1 MSSVKK
7 IRTVFGMAIALELF
21 LGTLMP
27 AYAKEYE
34 ENTVEQQYVD
44 RWLESMDMSGIDEGI
59 RSLFPGSKIDAE
71 ELLELILA
79 GRVVDAGKELFL
91 QIKGSLKE
99 EFLNVRRIFLYIL
112 ILGVI
117 SALFSG
123 FSDLFAGQQIA
134 RAGFYFLYL
143 FLMVVLTGA
152 FLIVAKIAAN
162 AVENT
167 VLFVKL
173 FVPTYFTAVG
183 AAGGTAAAVCY
194 YQLMLLVVYLV
205 EGFVNAVLL
214 PFIYSYI
221 LLALLNGIWAEEK
234 LSLLLDL
241 MKKGISASL
250 KISMGGVTGL
260 SLVQSVVVPV
270 ADRLKIS
277 ALRKTVAAIPG
288 IGKVAEGV
296 TELVLGSAVLLKNS
310 IGVLLLLLLLGSC
323 LIPLAR
329 ILLVTGA
336 VKLGAAIAGI
346 VSDKRF
352 SGCADRVGEGCF
364 LLFRCVFTAMAL
376 FVIVIAVAAYTI
388 SY

>member
-1 MSSVKK
+1 MSNVKR
-7 IRTVFGMAIALELF
+7 IRTVFMLAITLGLL
-21 LGTLMP
+21 LGTAVP
-27 AYAKEYE
+27 AYAKENKE
-34 ENTVEQQYVD
+34 DTAKQQYVD
-44 RWLESMDMSGIDEGI
+44 DYLASMDMSGIDEGI
-59 RSLFPGSKIDAE
+59 KNLFPDADIDAG
-71 ELLELILA
+71 ELLRLILD
-79 GRVVDAGKELFL
+79 GKIVDAGKELLL
-91 QIKGSLKE
+91 QIKGRLTG

-112 ILGVI
+112 VLGVI
-117 SALFSG
+117 SAMFSG
-123 FSDLFAGQQIA
+123 FSDLFSGQQIA
-134 RAGFYFLYL
+134 PAGFYFLYL

-152 FLIVAKIAAN
+152 FLIAAKIASN
-162 AVENT
+162 AVENI

-173 FVPTYFTAVG
+173 FIPVYFTAVG
-183 AAGGTAAAVCY
+183 TAGGTAAAVCY
-194 YQLMLLVVYLV
+194 YQLMLLVVYFV

-214 PFIYSYI
+214 PFVYSYI
-221 LLALLNGIWAEEK
+221 LLALLNGIWVEEK

-241 MKKGISASL
+241 MKKGISAAL
-250 KISMGGVTGL
+250 KVSMGAVTGL

-288 IGKVAEGV
+288 IGKAAEGV
-296 TELVLGSAVLLKNS
+296 AELVLGSAVLIKNS

-323 LIPLAR
+323 LIPLVR
-329 ILLVTGA
+329 ILLITGA

-352 SGCADRVGEGCF
+352 SGCTDRVGEGCF
-364 LLFRCVFTAMAL
+364 LLFRCVFTSMLL

>member
-1 MSSVKK
+1 MKR
-7 IRTVFGMAIALELF
+7 IRTVFMLAITLGLL
-21 LGTLMP
+21 LGTAVP
-27 AYAKEYE
+27 AYAKENKE
-34 ENTVEQQYVD
+34 DTAKQQYVD
-44 RWLESMDMSGIDEGI
+44 DYLASMDMSGIDEGI
-59 RSLFPGSKIDAE
+59 KNLFPDADIDAG
-71 ELLELILA
+71 ELLRLILD
-79 GRVVDAGKELFL
+79 GKIVDAGKELLL
-91 QIKGSLKE
+91 QIKGRLTG

-112 ILGVI
+112 VLGVI
-117 SALFSG
+117 SAMFSG
-123 FSDLFAGQQIA
+123 FSDLFSGQQIA
-134 RAGFYFLYL
+134 PAGFYFLYL

-152 FLIVAKIAAN
+152 FLIAAKIASN
-162 AVENT
+162 AVENI

-173 FVPTYFTAVG
+173 FIPVYFTAVG
-183 AAGGTAAAVCY
+183 TAGGTAAAVCY
-194 YQLMLLVVYLV
+194 YQLMLLVVYFV

-214 PFIYSYI
+214 PFVYSYI
-221 LLALLNGIWAEEK
+221 LLALLNGIWVEEK

-241 MKKGISASL
+241 MKKGISAAL
-250 KISMGGVTGL
+250 KVSMGAVTGL

-288 IGKVAEGV
+288 IGKAAEGV
-296 TELVLGSAVLLKNS
+296 AELVLGSAVLIKNS

-323 LIPLAR
+323 LIPLVR
-329 ILLVTGA
+329 ILLITGA

-352 SGCADRVGEGCF
+352 SGCTDRVGEGCF
-364 LLFRCVFTAMAL
+364 LLFRCVFTSMLL

>member
-1 MSSVKK
+1 MSNVKR
-7 IRTVFGMAIALELF
+7 IITVFWLAMICKLLFGAAI
-21 LGTLMP
+21 P
-27 AYAKEYE
+27 AYAKEDE
-34 ENTVEQQYVD
+34 GDTGQRYVD
-44 RWLESMDMSGIDEGI
+44 EYLSSMDMSGIEEGI
-59 RSLFPGSKIDAE
+59 QNLFPDAKIDAKG
-71 ELLELILA
+71 LLQMILDGKTA
-79 GRVVDAGKELFL
+79 EAGKELFV
-91 QIKGSLKE
+91 QIKGSMAGEL
-99 EFLNVRRIFLYIL
+99 LNVRRIFLYIL
-112 ILGVI
+112 VLGVV

-123 FSDLFAGQQIA
+123 FSDLFSGQQIA
-134 RAGFYFLYL
+134 TAGFYFLYL
-143 FLMVVLTGA
+143 FLMVILTGA
-152 FLIVAKIAAN
+152 FLMVAEIAADT
-162 AVENT
+162 VENI

-173 FVPTYFTAVG
+173 FIPAYFSAVG

-194 YQLMLLVVYLV
+194 YQLMLLVVYFV

-214 PFIYSYI
+214 PFVYSYI

-241 MKKGISASL
+241 MKKGVGAVL
-250 KISMGGVTGL
+250 KITMGAVTGL

-277 ALRKTVAAIPG
+277 ALRKTMAAIPG

-310 IGVLLLLLLLGSC
+310 IGVLLLLLLLGGC

-329 ILLVTGA
+329 ILLIAGA

-364 LLFRCVFTAMAL
+364 LLFRCVFTAMLL
-376 FVIVIAVAAYTI
+376 FVIVIAVAAYSIT
-388 SY
+388 Y

>member
-1 MSSVKK
+1 MNNVKTV
-7 IRTVFGMAIALELF
+7 RTVFMLVMT
-21 LGTLMP
+21 LGLLLGITLP
-27 AYAKEYE
+27 AYAKENE
-34 ENTVEQQYVD
+34 ERTAEQQYVED
-44 RWLESMDMSGIDEGI
+44 YLASMDMSGIDEGI
-59 RSLFPGSKIDAE
+59 RSLFPDTKINAE
-71 ELLELILA
+71 ELLRLILD
-79 GRVVDAGKELFL
+79 GRIMDAGKELFL
-91 QIKGSLKE
+91 QMKGSLTG

-112 ILGVI
+112 VLGVL

-123 FSDLFAGQQIA
+123 FSDLFSGQQIA
-134 RAGFYFLYL
+134 SAGFYFLYL

-162 AVENT
+162 AVENI
-167 VLFVKL
+167 VLFVRL
-173 FVPTYFTAVG
+173 FIPAYLTAIG

-194 YQLMLLVVYLV
+194 YQLMLLVVYFV
-205 EGFVNAVLL
+205 EGFVNTVLL
-214 PFIYSYI
+214 PFVYSYI
-221 LLALLNGIWAEEK
+221 LLALLNGIWSEEK

-241 MKKGISASL
+241 MKKGISAAL
-250 KISMGGVTGL
+250 KISMGTVTGL

-296 TELVLGSAVLLKNS
+296 AELVLGSAVLLKNS

-364 LLFRCVFTAMAL
+364 LLFRCVFTSMLL
-376 FVIVIAVAAYTI
+376 FVIVIAIAAYTI